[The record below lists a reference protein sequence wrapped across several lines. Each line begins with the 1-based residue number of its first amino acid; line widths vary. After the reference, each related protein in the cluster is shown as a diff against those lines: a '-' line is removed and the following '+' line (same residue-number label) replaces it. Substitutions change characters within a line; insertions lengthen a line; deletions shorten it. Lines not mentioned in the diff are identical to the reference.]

1 MATGDWYSDLL
12 VLRHASPESILWH
25 CYHIVK
31 RSLTFVWRLHVWK
44 MLTLNSSAVTA
55 SLNAS
60 CRLSLGALMIR
71 WVAPTG

>member
-31 RSLTFVWRLHVWK
+31 RSLVYYIC
-44 MLTLNSSAVTA
+44 ME
-55 SLNAS
+55 AS
-60 CRLSLGALMIR
+60 CVEDADPEQQCCHG
-71 WVAPTG
+71 VT